1 MDAYTASSWRPCGR
15 PAAPPILKPKRK
27 QQKVLENPQP
37 KSVTLQTISEHHP
50 LRTNTTSHHL
60 ADTTQLHGEIAA
72 LKAQCAALQE
82 QRNEAF
88 AELDKALSAPQDQV
102 NAYIKKIK
110 QLEAQRNEAISQRV
124 AMPQEQASVYLAKI
138 QELETQR
145 NDAFEALDQVFS
157 SPQPKATQYMAQI
170 SELKAQKRVL
180 EERCKTFSGWAEQ
193 LRLESSR
200 HAADSQR
207 HKQTCD
213 ELNEALSEFYTKHS
227 KLCAQHTELETKME
241 ELRLSRA
248 ATSTSMESELA
259 EQLSVEQAKTVKAL
273 AKTLEEQ
280 AKTLK
285 AQKEA
290 VAAEKTVQ
298 TLLGVRTLVQSAP
311 VALELSLK
319 TRSILESTI
328 DVLSL
333 ANQASTP
340 KTVQACLTQ
349 VCSALATLGDEA
361 AGHSVAAKGWLAKR
375 DSVLKS
381 SRENA

>member
-1 MDAYTASSWRPCGR
+1 ME
-15 PAAPPILKPKRK
+15 AP
-27 QQKVLENPQP
+27 QA
-37 KSVTLQTISEHHP
+37 KSVTLQTISEHSP
-50 LRTNTTSHHL
+50 LRANTTSHHSV
-60 ADTTQLHGEIAA
+60 DTTQLHGEIAA

-110 QLEAQRNEAISQRV
+110 ELEAQRNEAISQRA
-124 AMPQEQASVYLAKI
+124 AMPQEQASAYLAKI

-157 SPQPKATQYMAQI
+157 APQPPPQHTQYMAQI

-207 HKQTCD
+207 HKQTCN
-213 ELNEALSEFYTKHS
+213 ELNEALSEFYTKHT

-248 ATSTSMESELA
+248 ATSTSFESELA
-259 EQLSVEQAKTVKAL
+259 EKLSVEQAKTVKAL

-311 VALELSLK
+311 VALELSLR

-381 SRENA
+381 SREHA